1 MTSRR
6 SLVIPLPL
14 VGGLVGLAVGLAG
27 SALLGVL
34 AGIVCVV
41 VALLA
46 TRSIQKMS
54 GPTDPSRRRL
64 LAIAGLLGAA
74 AATGGAALGRTVRR
88 VTRPDPR
95 PIQEA
100 MARDLGAEY
109 MELVARNYHPER
121 SGDLQLLAAPFN
133 SANYPQESRSLVPRD
148 PRTSH
153 ASVWMY
159 LERVP
164 LVVYGGAIAPVDS
177 EERVSLAD
185 VAPTIAELIGFD
197 DFLEL
202 GREGRPLPGIA
213 RPAAPPELVVTFV
226 IDGGG
231 WNVLREFP
239 GAWPNLRR
247 LMREGANFRNAI
259 HGSFPAVTAS
269 AHATIGTGAFPRT
282 HGVTGHNI
290 RDGRQVRKT
299 YGEPGRADPNDL
311 LVPTLADLWGD
322 ATEHRAW
329 VGEVGYQI
337 WHLGMLG
344 RGTAYRGAGSESGSS
359 QVPRPVAVYWDEGA
373 DPQGWRSLNPGLF
386 RLPSGMPSLDA
397 FDSYRSTFVPNP
409 DRDPTFDPVKP
420 RNMHCCST
428 PVIRYQG
435 DLIEAT
441 LANEPV
447 GSTATPGLLFIN
459 YKAPDYTGHV
469 YGMFDAM
476 TGDALRD
483 VDEQLGRL
491 VSQLDTLYAG
501 RYALIVT
508 ADHGQCPL
516 PDAAG
521 GVRIDPIQLWDD
533 LEREFGGGLFGLVQ
547 NVVPSEVYLE
557 SDVLWDVGATREDI
571 ASFLRDYPYRRNI
584 GPYVPRDA
592 IEQDLLERQQFAAV
606 FATTFLDT
614 LEGRDFEA
622 EFGIGIYPEAEI
634 GIPPAVG

>member
-1 MTSRR
+1 MTNGR
-6 SLVIPLPL
+6 SFALIALVL

-27 SALLGVL
+27 SALLGAITGV
-34 AGIVCVV
+34 ICVA

-46 TRSIQKMS
+46 ARSVQGTS
-54 GPTDPSRRRL
+54 APTDPSRRRL
-64 LAIAGLLGAA
+64 LAIAGLLGVA

-95 PIQEA
+95 PVQEA

-109 MELVARNYHPER
+109 MELVARAYHPDR
-121 SGDLQLLAAPFN
+121 SGDVQLLAAPFN

-164 LVVYGGAIAPVDS
+164 LVVAGPGIAGLDS
-177 EERVSLAD
+177 EDRVSLAD

-197 DFLEL
+197 DFLDL
-202 GREGRPLPGIA
+202 GREGRTLPGIS
-213 RPAAPPELVVTFV
+213 RQAAPPELVVTFV

-231 WNVLREFP
+231 WNVLHEFP
-239 GAWPNLRR
+239 DSWPNLRR
-247 LMREGANFRNAI
+247 LMREGATFRNAI

-282 HGVTGHNI
+282 HGVTGHNL
-290 RDGRQVRKT
+290 RDGRKVRKA
-299 YGEPGRADPNDL
+299 YGELGHANPGDI
-311 LVPTLADLWGD
+311 LVPTLADLWSD
-322 ATEHRAW
+322 ATDNAAW
-329 VGEVGYQI
+329 IGELGYQV
-337 WHLGMLG
+337 WHLGMIG
-344 RGTAYRGAGSESGSS
+344 RGGPSRTGDE
-359 QVPRPVAVYWDEGA
+359 RPVAVYWDEA
-373 DPQGWRSLNPGLF
+373 AEPQDWRSQNDELYRMPL
-386 RLPSGMPSLDA
+386 STPSLDA
-397 FDSYRSTFVPNP
+397 FDDYRAGYTPNP
-409 DRDPTFDPVKP
+409 ARNSAFDPVKP
-420 RNMHCCST
+420 KNLHCCST

-441 LANEPV
+441 LVNEPV
-447 GSTATPGLLFIN
+447 GSPDTPGLMFVN
-459 YKAPDYTGHV
+459 FKAPDYTGHV
-469 YGMFDAM
+469 FGMFDPM

-491 VSQLDTLYAG
+491 VAQLDDRYPG

-516 PDAAG
+516 PDASG
-521 GVRIDPIQLWDD
+521 GVRLDPIQLWDD

-557 SDVLWDVGATREDI
+557 ADVLWDAGATREDV
-571 ASFLRDYPYRRNI
+571 AAFLRDYPYRRNI
-584 GPYVPRDA
+584 GPYVPQDA
-592 IEQDLLERQQFAAV
+592 IEQELLDRQQFAAV

-614 LEGRDFEA
+614 LDGRDFGA
-622 EFGIGIYPEAEI
+622 EFGTGIYPEAEI
-634 GIPPAVG
+634 GIPPPVD

>member
-1 MTSRR
+1 VTNGR
-6 SLVIPLPL
+6 SFALIALVL

-27 SALLGVL
+27 SALLGAITGV
-34 AGIVCVV
+34 ICVA

-46 TRSIQKMS
+46 ARSVLGMS
-54 GPTDPSRRRL
+54 APTDPSRRRL
-64 LAIAGLLGAA
+64 LAIAGLLGVA

-95 PIQEA
+95 PVQEA

-109 MELVARNYHPER
+109 MELVARAYHPDR
-121 SGDLQLLAAPFN
+121 SGDVQLLAAPFN

-164 LVVYGGAIAPVDS
+164 LVVAGPGIAGLDS
-177 EERVSLAD
+177 EDRVSLAD

-197 DFLEL
+197 DFLDL
-202 GREGRPLPGIA
+202 GREGRTLPGIS
-213 RPAAPPELVVTFV
+213 RQAAPPELVVTFV

-231 WNVLREFP
+231 WNVLHEFP
-239 GAWPNLRR
+239 DSWPNLRR
-247 LMREGANFRNAI
+247 LMREGATFRNAI

-282 HGVTGHNI
+282 HGVTGHNL
-290 RDGRQVRKT
+290 RDGRKVRKA
-299 YGEPGRADPNDL
+299 YGELGHANPGDI
-311 LVPTLADLWGD
+311 LVPTLADLWSD
-322 ATEHRAW
+322 ATDNAAW
-329 VGEVGYQI
+329 IGELGYQV
-337 WHLGMLG
+337 WHLGMIG
-344 RGTAYRGAGSESGSS
+344 RGGPSRTGDE
-359 QVPRPVAVYWDEGA
+359 RPVAVYWDEA
-373 DPQGWRSLNPGLF
+373 AEPQDWRSQNDELYRMPL
-386 RLPSGMPSLDA
+386 STPSLDA
-397 FDSYRSTFVPNP
+397 FDDYRAGYTPNP
-409 DRDPTFDPVKP
+409 ARNSAFDPVKP
-420 RNMHCCST
+420 KNLHCCST

-435 DLIEAT
+435 DLIETT
-441 LANEPV
+441 LVNEPV
-447 GSTATPGLLFIN
+447 GSPDTPGLMFVN
-459 YKAPDYTGHV
+459 FKAPDYTGHV
-469 YGMFDAM
+469 FGMFDPM

-491 VSQLDTLYAG
+491 VAQLDDRYPG

-516 PDAAG
+516 PDASG
-521 GVRIDPIQLWDD
+521 GVRLDPIQLWDD

-557 SDVLWDVGATREDI
+557 ADVLWDAGATREDV
-571 ASFLRDYPYRRNI
+571 AAFLRDYPYRRNI
-584 GPYVPRDA
+584 GPYVPQDA
-592 IEQDLLERQQFAAV
+592 IEQELLDRQQFAAV

-614 LEGRDFEA
+614 LDGRDFGA
-622 EFGIGIYPEAEI
+622 EFGTGIYPEAEI
-634 GIPPAVG
+634 GIPPPVD

>member
-1 MTSRR
+1 VRNRR
-6 SLVIPLPL
+6 SLPLIALVL

-27 SALLGVL
+27 SALLGAITGV
-34 AGIVCVV
+34 ICVA

-46 TRSIQKMS
+46 TRSVQGMS
-54 GPTDPSRRRL
+54 APTDPSRRRL

-95 PIQEA
+95 PVQEA

-109 MELVARNYHPER
+109 MELVARAYHPDR
-121 SGDLQLLAAPFN
+121 SGDIQLLAAPFN

-164 LVVYGGAIAPVDS
+164 LVVAGPGIAGLDS

-185 VAPTIAELIGFD
+185 VAPTIAHLIGFD
-197 DFLEL
+197 AFLDL
-202 GREGRPLPGIA
+202 GREGRPLQGIV
-213 RPAAPPELVVTFV
+213 RPADPPAVVVTFV

-231 WNVLREFP
+231 WNVLHEFP
-239 GAWPNLRR
+239 DAWPNLRR
-247 LMREGANFRNAI
+247 LMRHGANFRNAM

-290 RDGRQVRKT
+290 RDGRKVRKT
-299 YGEPGRADPNDL
+299 YGEPGRANPSDL
-311 LVPTLADLWGD
+311 LVPTLADLWSE
-322 ATEHRAW
+322 ATDRAW
-329 VGEVGYQI
+329 IGEIGYQI

-344 RGTAYRGAGSESGSS
+344 GGGGQATTGSGSTRV
-359 QVPRPVAVYWDEGA
+359 QPVAVYWDEAA
-373 DPQGWRSLNPGLF
+373 DPQGWSSLNDELF
-386 RLPSGMPSLDA
+386 RLPAGVPSLDA
-397 FDSYRSTFVPNP
+397 FETYRADFVPNP
-409 DRDPTFDPVKP
+409 DRDPAFDPVKP
-420 RNMHCCST
+420 KNMHCCST

-441 LANEPV
+441 IANEPV
-447 GSTATPGLLFIN
+447 GSSGATGLLFIN

-469 YGMFDAM
+469 YGMFDPM

-491 VSQLDTLYAG
+491 VSQLDALYPG

-606 FATTFLDT
+606 FATTFLDS
-614 LEGRDFEA
+614 LDGRDLDA
-622 EFGIGIYPEAEI
+622 EFGTGIYPEAEI
-634 GIPPAVG
+634 GIPPPVG

>member
-1 MTSRR
+1 V
-6 SLVIPLPL
+6 LVAA
-14 VGGLVGLAVGLAG
+14 LVGLGVSFAG

-34 AGIVCVV
+34 TGLACLT

-46 TRSIQKMS
+46 TWSVQRMS
-54 GPTDPSRRRL
+54 APTDPSRRRL
-64 LAIAGLLGAA
+64 LALAAMLGAA
-74 AATGGAALGRTVRR
+74 AATGGAALGRTLRW

-109 MELVARNYHPER
+109 MELVARAYHPRR
-121 SGDLQLLAAPFN
+121 SGDLQLLVAPYN

-164 LVVYGGAIAPVDS
+164 LVAFGAGIVPSDS
-177 EERVSLAD
+177 TERVSLAD

-197 DFLEL
+197 GLLEL
-202 GREGRPLPGIA
+202 GREGQSLPGIA
-213 RPAAPPELVVTFV
+213 RPATAPDLVVTFV

-231 WNVLREFP
+231 WNVLQEFP
-239 GAWPNLRR
+239 DAWPNLNR
-247 LMREGANFRNAI
+247 LMRDGATFRNAI

-269 AHATIGTGAFPRT
+269 AHATVGTGAFPRT
-282 HGVTGHNI
+282 HGITGHNL
-290 RDGRQVRKT
+290 RDGRRARKA
-299 YGEPGRADPNDL
+299 YGELGHANPGDI
-311 LVPTLADLWGD
+311 LVPTLADLWSD
-322 ATEHRAW
+322 ATDNRAW
-329 VGEVGYQI
+329 IGELGYQV
-337 WHLGMLG
+337 WHLGMIGYGG
-344 RGTAYRGAGSESGSS
+344 RSRRGD
-359 QVPRPVAVYWDEGA
+359 QRPVAVYWDELG
-373 DPQGWRSLNPGLF
+373 DPQGWRSQNDELY
-386 RLPSGMPSLDA
+386 RLPAAVPDLDA
-397 FDSYRSTFVPNP
+397 FDGYRAAYVPNP
-409 DRDPTFDPVKP
+409 GRNPEFDPIKP
-420 RNMHCCST
+420 KNMHCCST

-435 DLIEAT
+435 DLVEAT

-447 GSTATPGLLFIN
+447 GSSDAPGLLFIN

-469 YGMFDAM
+469 YGMFDPM

-491 VSQLDTLYAG
+491 VAQLDALYPD

-516 PDAAG
+516 PDTAG
-521 GVRIDPIQLWDD
+521 GVRLDPIQLWDD

-547 NVVPSEVYLE
+547 NVVPSEVYLHE
-557 SDVLWDVGATREDI
+557 DVLWDAGATREDM

-592 IEQDLLERQQFAAV
+592 IERDLLDRQQFAAV
-606 FATTFLDT
+606 FATSFLDT
-614 LEGRDFEA
+614 LTDRDLEA
-622 EFGIGIYPEAEI
+622 DFGAGIYHDADPD
-634 GIPPAVG
+634 GVPLL